1 MKGAIMSEFNID
13 ESIQKIREEKYRD
26 AKIMGPDFKHGEHD
40 QIADWLEELK
50 ELRAEREELKQNI
63 LELGDTVLARIF
75 QEQGF
80 QNKEYKQPMKVKK

>member
-1 MKGAIMSEFNID
+1 MSEFNIE
-13 ESIQKIREEKYRD
+13 ESIQKLRAERHNYD
-26 AKIMGPDFKHGEHD
+26 AKIMGPDYKYGEHD
-40 QIADWLEELK
+40 QMADWLEELQ